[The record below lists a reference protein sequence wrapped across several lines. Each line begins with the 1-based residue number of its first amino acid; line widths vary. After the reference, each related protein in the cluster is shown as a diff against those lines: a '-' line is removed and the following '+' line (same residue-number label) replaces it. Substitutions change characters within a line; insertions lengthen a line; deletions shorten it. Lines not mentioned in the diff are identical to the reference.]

1 MNTLDY
7 IMLVLA
13 AGGLILGYWR
23 GFIAQMVSLAGFFI
37 AYLIAYQFYRDF
49 APVLQTTF
57 SIPASESYQKYEFIV
72 KGLHLDTYMFNALAF
87 ALLFFGVKLALSV
100 VGRLL
105 HFIAKVPGLNLLN
118 RWSGA
123 LLGIAE
129 ALLIVIIAVNV
140 MTILPSDSVQKLL
153 SGSTLAPYLINHL
166 PSFAGKLHELW
177 QQGIPL

>member
-1 MNTLDY
+1 MSTLDY
-7 IMLVLA
+7 IMLALS
-13 AGGLILGYWR
+13 AGGFILGYWR

-37 AYLIAYQFYRDF
+37 AYIIAYQFYRNF
-49 APVLQTTF
+49 APVLQSTF
-57 SIPASESYQKYEFIV
+57 AVPASESYQKYEFIV

-87 ALLFFGVKLALSV
+87 ALLFFGAKVALSV
-100 VGRLL
+100 LGRLL

-123 LLGIAE
+123 LLGLAE
-129 ALLIVIIAVNV
+129 ALLIMIIAVNV
-140 MTILPSDSVQKLL
+140 MTIVPSDAAQKIL

-177 QQGIPL
+177 QTGIPL